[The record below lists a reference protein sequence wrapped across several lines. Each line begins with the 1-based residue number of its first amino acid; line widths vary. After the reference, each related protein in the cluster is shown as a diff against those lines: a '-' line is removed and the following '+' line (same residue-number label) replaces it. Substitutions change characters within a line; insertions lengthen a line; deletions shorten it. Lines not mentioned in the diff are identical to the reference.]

1 MGVGGRLVVD
11 YGTLNGQQQVFADVR
26 DGLPEVGARLT
37 GGVEHAG
44 LGAGEFAGTVQPT
57 LDGFAT
63 AWAQVIHACGGAV
76 GGLADLLQAAVERY
90 ADVDEETASAA
101 RSLAGAGA
109 AR

>member
-76 GGLADLLQAAVERY
+76 GGLALCDGIWSKRFRAVRHPLVHGQREQG
-90 ADVDEETASAA
+90 DE
-101 RSLAGAGA
+101 
-109 AR
+109 